1 VVTPRNSWLHYR
13 DRPARFNATVDC
25 EEHDMEFGSIEREL
39 RIDATP
45 EVVYE
50 VISSPEHLRE
60 WWPDDADLAPIAGAT
75 GTITFGDSASPE
87 AKVEAITVVEADP
100 PRRFAFRWV
109 YGAGEAAGPGNSLL
123 VTFDLVA
130 SGYGTLLR
138 FKETGFRE
146 RGWEAAVLEEAY
158 LDHLSGWNYFLPRL
172 VDYAN
177 RLGARP

>member
-1 VVTPRNSWLHYR
+1 
-13 DRPARFNATVDC
+13 
-25 EEHDMEFGSIEREL
+25 MEYGSIEREL

-60 WWPDDADLAPIAGAT
+60 WWPDHAELDPVPGAT
-75 GTITFGDSASPE
+75 GVITFGDPASPD
-87 AKVEAITVVEADP
+87 AKIESLTVVEADS

-109 YGAGEAAGPGNSLL
+109 YDEDPATETNSFL
-123 VTFDLVA
+123 VTFDLIPF
-130 SGYGTLLR
+130 GDGTLLR

-158 LDHLSGWNYFLPRL
+158 LDHVRGWDLFLPRL
-172 VDYAN
+172 VTYAN
-177 RLGARP
+177 RLVARP